1 MPGQVGNSGGK
12 KGKSGRKPKFDEDE
26 LLGLINKAWPK
37 KQREATI
44 KTYADRA
51 MRGDLEAFKLLM
63 AYAYGKPKEKHEIT
77 GDFNP
82 VVNVILNS
90 DVSPAKEADDS
101 VSEQS
106 D

>member
-1 MPGQVGNSGGK
+1 MAGITGKGGQ
-12 KGKSGRKPKFDEDE
+12 KGRSGRKPKFDEEE
-26 LLGLINKAWPK
+26 LDRLLNKCWPK
-37 KQREATI
+37 KQREEAI
-44 KTYADRA
+44 KNAASRA
-51 MRGDLEAFKLLM
+51 ARGDLEALKLLM
-63 AYAYGKPKEKHEIT
+63 AYSFGKPKEKHEIT

-82 VVNVILNS
+82 AVYVILNS